1 MWNWRKVQE
10 FDHWKFHAVRTD
22 LQETIQKLAILTNSY
37 YWTSPGRPMEGC
49 PYSMHALFPKIV
61 EPPTCAERKTRE
73 YTQHFKTLTYFH
85 GNREGL
91 SIHAFFLVKPRFVPR
106 CSYVTSVRLTSPM
119 WNHPS
124 RLGHPQRLQHLN
136 LPRGDCKHFPQLS
149 SNSAVGSPRQ
159 SAVDPNEEPRM
170 LCSFWQLGMAFFGDV
185 EETHSL
191 RWLGR
196 FPCHH
201 RWWCCLTWPYVVK
214 ANK

>member
-1 MWNWRKVQE
+1 MHFHLPSLFKPQLFILYIQFLANAREEQQSPQLGYECETGEKSRNLT
-10 FDHWKFHAVRTD
+10 DHWKFHAVRTD

-37 YWTSPGRPMEGC
+37 YWISPGRPMEGC

-91 SIHAFFLVKPRFVPR
+91 CIFFWLSPGLCHGV
-106 CSYVTSVRLTSPM
+106 LTWPPYEKSPM
-119 WNHPS
+119 RNHPS

-149 SNSAVGSPRQ
+149 SNSAVGSPRL
-159 SAVDPNEEPRM
+159 SAVDPNEEP
-170 LCSFWQLGMAFFGDV
+170 LS
-185 EETHSL
+185 
-191 RWLGR
+191 
-196 FPCHH
+196 
-201 RWWCCLTWPYVVK
+201 CC
-214 ANK
+214 AAM